1 MFYLAKHLFW
11 DTRRMNNNAPD
22 RVSPTA
28 ARDPPATRAGG
39 QDDGSYTNSLKTY
52 SAYFWW
58 LHINIIYVMGYGFL
72 WVLHEVSW
80 SQCFYFQHCEASNG
94 QNSNSFGRRLDGK

>member
-39 QDDGSYTNSLKTY
+39 QDDGSYTNSLK
-52 SAYFWW
+52 
-58 LHINIIYVMGYGFL
+58 I
-72 WVLHEVSW
+72 
-80 SQCFYFQHCEASNG
+80 YFQIPHPLWLKPLHNQISLKFVLGFANV
-94 QNSNSFGRRLDGK
+94 